1 MRAFR
6 TLVLVALLSGPAAA
20 QQTATPPITT
30 AAAITAASERDK
42 VVCREGQPLMGSRF
56 RGPRICKMQRE
67 WDDIRER
74 ARHSLAKFQLHG
86 CSSGSCN

>member
-1 MRAFR
+1 MRALG
-6 TLVLVALLSGPAAA
+6 TLVLVALLGAPAAA
-20 QQTATPPITT
+20 QTAAPVPQPTT
-30 AAAITAASERDK
+30 ASAALDK

-56 RGPRICKMQRE
+56 RGPRICKTQRE

-74 ARHSLAKFQLHG
+74 ARHSLAKFQLRG